1 MPGMVRSALCLVLAV
16 LMLAGYIP
24 LPARGAAIGP
34 VGAAMGPSGAASC
47 CAIKACCRAGAGHVC
62 AASGAACEGP
72 TGVAASSR
80 APAPKNASAPW
91 LLAGGC
97 GTQTPLVTPVNL
109 DPTLAP
115 PAMSL
120 GAVIAVRMPVRGTD
134 DLTFLGHI
142 PDPQVPP
149 PRA

>member
-1 MPGMVRSALCLVLAV
+1 MSAA
-16 LMLAGYIP
+16 
-24 LPARGAAIGP
+24 
-34 VGAAMGPSGAASC
+34 
-47 CAIKACCRAGAGHVC
+47 
-62 AASGAACEGP
+62 
-72 TGVAASSR
+72 
-80 APAPKNASAPW
+80 APW

-97 GTQTPLVTPVNL
+97 GTQTPLVTPMNL

-115 PAMSL
+115 HAMSL
-120 GAVIAVRMPVRGTD
+120 GAVIAARMPVRGTD

>member
-1 MPGMVRSALCLVLAV
+1 MPDMVRSALCLALAV
-16 LMLAGYIP
+16 VILAGYVP
-24 LPARGAAIGP
+24 LPARGG
-34 VGAAMGPSGAASC
+34 AMGISKPASC
-47 CAIKACCRAGAGHVC
+47 CAIKACCRAARGAAHVC
-62 AASGAACEGP
+62 VATGAACESP
-72 TGVAASSR
+72 TGMAGRGGAPRSAA
-80 APAPKNASAPW
+80 APW

-115 PAMSL
+115 HEISL
-120 GAVIAVRMPVRGTD
+120 GAIITARVPIRGTD